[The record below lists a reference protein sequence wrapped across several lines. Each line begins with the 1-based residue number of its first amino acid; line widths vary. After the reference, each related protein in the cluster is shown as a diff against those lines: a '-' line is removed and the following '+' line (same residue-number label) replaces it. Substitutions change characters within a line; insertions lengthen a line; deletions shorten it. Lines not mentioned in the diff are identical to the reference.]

1 MVHIERKCPLEAK
14 NIAKTAKNGIKKGPA
29 TETLF
34 DIAGPFSYITLSTRD
49 SPKATHIAEISLSYI
64 FITALKTIFFLKLFS
79 WPCWPKLHVEPAT
92 SADTYPECD
101 SPSLS

>member
-34 DIAGPFSYITLSTRD
+34 DIAGPFSYITLSTRG

-64 FITALKTIFFLKLFS
+64 FITALKTIFFLSSSLGLAGQS
-79 WPCWPKLHVEPAT
+79 LT
-92 SADTYPECD
+92 S
-101 SPSLS
+101 SLQHLLTLILSAALCL